1 MLLRSFLKEGSA
13 ALAGLYPSSE
23 ARNMVLMLCEDILG
37 TKSYTHIVEPEY
49 EIDGSRYPVLQAALE
64 RLKKGEPV
72 QYVIGKADFC
82 GFRFNVS
89 PSVLIPRP
97 ETEILCRMAIKFGS
111 RIRRM
116 RIPYGKNAAAVRILD
131 LCTGSGCIA
140 WTLALSI
147 PGCEVVGV
155 DISEDALRVAESQD
169 FAAALKESGAR
180 RPEFVKADVLDPGQ
194 PFEYGPFDIIVSNPP
209 YVRESE
215 KVAMRPNV
223 LDFEPALA
231 LFVPDDDPLM
241 FYRAVSAWSGRLLN
255 PAGIGIV
262 EVNEALAAQTEKLFR
277 SDGYAHTKIEK
288 DICDKNRFVVY
299 HK

>member
-1 MLLRSFLKEGSA
+1 MLLSSFVKEGTA
-13 ALAGLYPSSE
+13 ALGDLYPAAE
-23 ARNMVLMLCEDILG
+23 ARNMILMLCEDILG

-49 EIDGSRYPVLQAALE
+49 EIADGKCQALNAAFE
-64 RLKKGEPV
+64 RLKQGEPV
-72 QYVIGKADFC
+72 QYVLGKADFC

-97 ETEILCRMAIKFGS
+97 ETEILCREAIKVGS
-111 RIRRM
+111 RIQRS
-116 RIPYGKNAAAVRILD
+116 RIPYGKNVAPVRVLD

-147 PGCEVVGV
+147 PGCRVVGV
-155 DISEDALRVAESQD
+155 DISDEALGVARSQN
-169 FAAALKESGAR
+169 FAAELKKAGAQ
-180 RPEFVKADVLDPGQ
+180 RPEFVKADVLRIQQ

-209 YVRESE
+209 YVLESE
-215 KVAMRPNV
+215 KSAMRPNV

-241 FYRAVSAWSGRLLN
+241 FYRAVSAWSRRLLT
-255 PAGIGIV
+255 PEGVGIV
-262 EVNEALAAQTEKLFR
+262 EVNETLAVQTEKVFL

-288 DICDKNRFVVY
+288 DICDKDRFVVY
-299 HK
+299 YK